1 MRFSYNRLWK
11 LLIDKNINK
20 QKLKELSGISSASV
34 AKLRKGQN
42 VTTNVLLNI
51 CNALDCN
58 VEDIMEFVKYN
69 ANNLSLSDIQIVLI
83 KQMQELFE
91 YGEMLRNCT
100 Y

>member
-58 VEDIMEFVKYN
+58 VEDIMEIYPDPVDSTKKGTHRSVKYHGK
-69 ANNLSLSDIQIVLI
+69 D
-83 KQMQELFE
+83 
-91 YGEMLRNCT
+91 
-100 Y
+100 

>member
-1 MRFSYNRLWK
+1 MICTEDLGTKKRVKKIRNNGGTRMRFSYNRLWK

-58 VEDIMEFVKYN
+58 VEDIMEFVK
-69 ANNLSLSDIQIVLI
+69 DEDPE
-83 KQMQELFE
+83 K
-91 YGEMLRNCT
+91 
-100 Y
+100 

>member
-1 MRFSYNRLWK
+1 MEDLGIKKRVKKIRNDGGVRMRFSYNRLWK

-58 VEDIMEFVKYN
+58 VEDIMEFVK
-69 ANNLSLSDIQIVLI
+69 D
-83 KQMQELFE
+83 EDPE
-91 YGEMLRNCT
+91 E
-100 Y
+100 